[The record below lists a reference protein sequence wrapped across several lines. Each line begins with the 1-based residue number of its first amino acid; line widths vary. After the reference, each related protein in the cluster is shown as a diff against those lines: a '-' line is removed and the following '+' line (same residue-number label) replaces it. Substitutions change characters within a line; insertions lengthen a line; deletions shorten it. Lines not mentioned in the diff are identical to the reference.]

1 MKPETVEKIAA
12 MAEQAAAK
20 LAREATIFACD
31 ALSIILTEQQPF
43 VVIASDDEGMTVAE
57 AATEIGV
64 SRWRVYEMIRQNI
77 LPAYKPSPKT
87 YRLRRGAVRE
97 FVRTGACAAITQDK
111 AKVLQL
117 RREAVIESVASTPK
131 KEAQKG

>member
-1 MKPETVEKIAA
+1 MKPETVEKLAA

-20 LAREATIFACD
+20 FARGATLFACD
-31 ALSIILTEQQPF
+31 ALSIILSEQEPF
-43 VVIASDDEGMTVAE
+43 FVSDSDDEGITVAE
-57 AATEIGV
+57 AAKEIGV
-64 SRWRVYEMIRQNI
+64 SSWRVYEMIRQGI

-87 YRLRRGAVRE
+87 YRLRRGTVRE
-97 FVRTGACAAITQDK
+97 FMLTGACAAISQDK

-117 RREAVIESVASTPK
+117 RREPVIESVPSTPK